1 MRIHWKTEENNLYV
15 AFLLFD
21 CNMLECCY
29 RRLLHYIFK
38 DFCDSFQNV
47 GFDVV
52 VVYHFL
58 VQMLSCIF
66 HDDGNMKNYCKT
78 PLTDT
83 IHVLTP

>member
-1 MRIHWKTEENNLYV
+1 MFLQLTDEDTLEDRRKQLVCGI
-15 AFLLFD
+15 FLLFD

-52 VVYHFL
+52 VVYHF
-58 VQMLSCIF
+58 
-66 HDDGNMKNYCKT
+66 
-78 PLTDT
+78 
-83 IHVLTP
+83 